1 MRLLTARYGAMVVA
15 IVIAGVVAWW
25 FTTANERRIDAAYAT
40 CLKDIGSQADKAAAD
55 FAARTKASDPKAVDE
70 AKGVG
75 DAVTSMMQGIGGA
88 ICGAVRDTCKR
99 DFDGSGCQSAL
110 QRYR

>member
-1 MRLLTARYGAMVVA
+1 MSNAIQSILAPGSGGVIVEAECHLSNGLPTMV
-15 IVIAGVVAWW
+15 IVGLG
-25 FTTANERRIDAAYAT
+25 N
-40 CLKDIGSQADKAAAD
+40 
-55 FAARTKASDPKAVDE
+55 KAVDE

-99 DFDGSGCQSAL
+99 DFDGSACQAAL
-110 QRYR
+110 TRYK